1 MKHARSLI
9 DYFDFGDR
17 LLTSIYRIVL
27 DVSTTE
33 KAEKRVL
40 TYSVSLVLAH
50 SPCPPFLR
58 GDKSGENH
66 VTTEK
71 RRTRRSRAATK
82 TLA

>member
-1 MKHARSLI
+1 MKHHAQDLLI
-9 DYFDFGDR
+9 ISNLGGSADY
-17 LLTSIYRIVL
+17 IYSFAIVL

-66 VTTEK
+66 FTTEHPCSSS
-71 RRTRRSRAATK
+71 TRR
-82 TLA
+82 